1 MMVRGTE
8 TSGGTKPPRLIAWE
22 TTRRCHYN
30 CRHCRAEAAD
40 RPYEG
45 ELTTR
50 EAFRLLDNIASF
62 SKPIMILTG
71 GEPMIREDI
80 YEIASYGTSL
90 GLRMVMAPCGN
101 LMSRENTRKMLDAGI
116 KRISLSLDGPDR
128 ESHDSFRQVPGAF
141 ESAVKACGLAREA
154 GLEFQ
159 INTTVTRFNYKSMDR
174 ILALAIE
181 LGAVS
186 FHPFMLVP
194 TGRGKDLEEFVID
207 AVEYEETLNWI
218 YRQSLGGEIQIK
230 PTCAPHYYRI
240 YRQREEEAGRK
251 VTPATHGMNAMTKG
265 CLGGQGFAFI
275 SHTGQVQICGFLEEK
290 AGHIRESQWDFRK
303 IWEESPLFR
312 EIRNRTN
319 YQGKCGRCG
328 YWKVCGGCRGRAFA
342 ASGDY
347 RGEEPYCLY
356 EPQSGR

>member
-1 MMVRGTE
+1 MAHPAE
-8 TSGGTKPPRLIAWE
+8 YSGRVKPPRLIAWE

-30 CRHCRAEAAD
+30 CRHCRAEAAN

-45 ELTTR
+45 ELSTE
-50 EAFRLLDNIASF
+50 EAFGLLENIASF
-62 SKPIMILTG
+62 SKPIIILTG

-101 LMSRENTRKMLDAGI
+101 LMNRENTRKMIDAGI
-116 KRISLSLDGPDR
+116 SRISLSIDGPDR

-141 ESAVKACGLAREA
+141 DGALKACELAKGA

-159 INTTVTRFNYKSMDR
+159 INTTVTRFNYRSLDR
-174 ILALAIE
+174 ILNLAKE

-207 AVEYEETLNWI
+207 AAEYEEILNWI
-218 YRQSLGGEIQIK
+218 YRQSLEGEIQIK

-240 YRQREEEAGRK
+240 FRQREEEAGRK
-251 VTPATHGMNAMTKG
+251 VTPATHGLNAMTKG

-275 SHTGQVQICGFLEEK
+275 SHTGRVQICGFLEEK
-290 AGHIRESQWDFRK
+290 AGDIRESEGDFQR
-303 IWEESPLFR
+303 IWEDSPLFGK
-312 EIRNRTN
+312 IRDRNN
-319 YQGKCGRCG
+319 YRGKCGRCG

-342 ASGDY
+342 ASGDPME
-347 RGEEPYCLY
+347 EEPYCLY
-356 EPQSGR
+356 EPSSGR